1 MSNDLTGITGNYRT
15 PGHYAEILYAQ
26 GPASAAA
33 GERHVVFVMPKTSAG
48 TWTANTLYGPIANE
62 KEALDG
68 GGAGSMIHRG
78 IRKFMTLNK
87 DARVYAVPYA
97 ASSGGSPAAATLIL
111 TIATTATA
119 SGVLNVWAC
128 GELCQAAITTG
139 DTPTVVGDAIV
150 ASINGKTHLPITAA
164 NSTGTVTLT
173 AKIVG
178 ASQGNGTVGRIRC
191 YTTITS
197 GIGTTSVFTNGNE
210 LGDDTAGA
218 DGTTTEPANFA
229 TALAV
234 LDNVRKYYIVTSLND
249 ATSLGSL
256 KTHIVNKSAPKR
268 GLRSVG
274 ISAYTHTLAAGQT
287 IATTLNYE
295 RISVPLAPVFQS
307 STEEI
312 AAAIAAKRQEKE
324 GVDIGHNFNGEKLDG
339 IIGPYSVADW
349 LAPGDNDVEDA
360 LLDGLT
366 PLYTSDSGV
375 RICQSVSTR
384 SKDATGALD
393 DSRASRTVKISV
405 TDGYVDTWL
414 VRAGLRYG
422 QKKFKDD
429 DRLANG
435 KVNSNQKQIKNV
447 VRPSMLRSLHTE
459 ILDEFDANG
468 LIQNIEE
475 SKASLSIAKS
485 AVAGGRAEMGL
496 QLHVIDWFDQ
506 STLLVSEVSPN

>member
-1 MSNDLTGITGNYRT
+1 MSNELTGITGGYRT

-48 TWTANTLYGPIANE
+48 TWTANTLYGPLANE
-62 KEALDG
+62 KEARDG

-97 ASSGGSPAAATLIL
+97 ATSGGSPAAATSVL
-111 TIATTATA
+111 TIATTATG
-119 SGVLNVWAC
+119 SGVLNVWVA

-139 DTPTVVGDAIV
+139 DTATVIGDAIV
-150 ASINGKTHLPITAA
+150 ASINGKTHLPCTAA
-164 NSTGTVTLT
+164 NSSGTVTLT
-173 AKIVG
+173 AKIMG

-197 GIGTTSVFTNGNE
+197 GIGTTASFGGAE
-210 LGDDTAGA
+210 LGSGTAGA
-218 DGTTTEPANFA
+218 DGTTTEAANFA

-234 LDNVRKYYIVTSLND
+234 LDNVRRYYIVTSLND
-249 ATSLGSL
+249 GTSLGHL
-256 KTHIVNKSAPKR
+256 KTHIVNKSQPKR

-274 ISAYTHTLAAGQT
+274 IAAYTHTLAAGQT

-295 RISVPLAPVFQS
+295 RISIGFGPVFQS
-307 STEEI
+307 TTEEI

-324 GVDIGHNFNGEKLDG
+324 GVDLGHNFNDEKLDG

-349 LAPGDNDVEDA
+349 LSPGDNDVEDA
-360 LLDGLT
+360 LTDGLSAI
-366 PLYTSDSGV
+366 YTSDSGTC
-375 RICQSVSTR
+375 ICQSVSTR

-468 LIQNIEE
+468 LIQNVDA
-475 SKASLSIAKS
+475 SKESLSIEKS

>member
-1 MSNDLTGITGNYRT
+1 MTNNLTGITDGYRT

-33 GERHVVFVMPKTSAG
+33 GERQVVFVMPKTASG

-62 KEALDG
+62 KEVSDG
-68 GGAGSMIHRG
+68 GGPGSMIHRG
-78 IRKFMTLNK
+78 IRKFMQLNK

-97 ASSGGSPAAATLIL
+97 ATSGGSPATATLVL
-111 TIATTATA
+111 TIATTATG
-119 SGVLNVWAC
+119 SGVLNVWVA

-139 DTPTVVGDAIV
+139 DTATVIGDAIV
-150 ASINGKTHLPITAA
+150 ASINGKTHLPVTAG
-164 NSTGTVTLT
+164 NSSGTVTLT
-173 AKIVG
+173 AKIAG

-234 LDNVRKYYIVTSLND
+234 LDNVRRYYIVTSLTD
-249 ATSLGSL
+249 GTSLGSL

-274 ISAYTHTLAAGQT
+274 VAAYTHTLAAGQT

-295 RISVPLAPVFQS
+295 RISVGLAPLFQS
-307 STEEI
+307 TTEEI
-312 AAAIAAKRQEKE
+312 AAAIAAVRQKREQ
-324 GVDIGHNFNGEKLDG
+324 VDLGYNFNDEKLDG
-339 IIGPYSVADW
+339 IVGPYSVADW

-360 LLDGLT
+360 LTDGLT
-366 PLYTSDSGV
+366 AIYTSDSGT
-375 RICQSVSTR
+375 RIVQSVSTR

-405 TDGYVDTWL
+405 TDAYVDTWL

-422 QKKFKDD
+422 QKKFMDD
-429 DRLANG
+429 ERLANG
-435 KVNSNQKQIKNV
+435 KVNSNQKQIKDV
-447 VRPSMLRSLHTE
+447 VRPSMLRACHTE
-459 ILDEFDANG
+459 ILDEFESAG
-468 LIQNIEE
+468 LLQNVAA
-475 SKASLSIAKS
+475 SKESLSIAKS
-485 AVAGGRAEMGL
+485 ATAGGRAVMGL